1 MPPEH
6 PDPATPFS
14 EDYYEDSPQIPLLL
28 IDDDP
33 EFRQTLARILTSAGY
48 RVTCA
53 EDGLEGLEQAQRQPF
68 DVVVTA
74 IQIPRLDGVELVEA
88 LAERDPYI
96 ECILLASVSDL
107 ERIILAAEVGNV
119 YNHYWKPLDNLGDL
133 LRGIARA
140 LERREMR
147 LSNARLLT
155 ELRDTREE
163 LRGLCSRLEQLDKVA
178 ALGHMTTAVAHDLER
193 PLTSLLGY
201 AQYLRTRLERAEG
214 EPLTAA
220 QVDRVLEYM
229 REMERGIHRCR
240 ETVEGIRDYTRVH
253 EEPPGPVDVYEALDE
268 ALALVRHTLEAQGI
282 GLCLNLMSSP
292 PPVLANPRRL
302 QQVLLSVLLN
312 AQQAIGKSGGTI
324 TVTTRAITDE
334 QGREA
339 GLRVQIAD
347 TGPGIAPGVLPHIF
361 DPFFTTRPQSESLGL
376 GLTIARNILRAW
388 RGEVRVESA
397 PEQGTVVILN
407 LPLCVDMV
415 VPLNGDAMEWPEARG
430 GDSGAQWAA

>member
-1 MPPEH
+1 MPPENSGS
-6 PDPATPFS
+6 TVPFS
-14 EDYYEDSPQIPLLL
+14 ELYYEDSPQIPLLL
-28 IDDDP
+28 VDDDP
-33 EFRQTLARILTSAGY
+33 EFRQSLAGILTAGGY

-53 EDGLEGLEQAQRQPF
+53 EDGLEGLEQAHRQRF
-68 DVVVTA
+68 AIVVCA
-74 IQIPRLDGVELVEA
+74 INLPRMDGVELVEA
-88 LAERDPYI
+88 LAEIDPYS
-96 ECILLASVSDL
+96 ECIVLASVPDL
-107 ERIILAAEVGNV
+107 ERIILASEVGNV
-119 YNHYWKPLDNLGDL
+119 FNHYWKPLDNFGDL
-133 LRGIARA
+133 LRGVARA

-147 LSNARLLT
+147 LSNAHLLT

-178 ALGHMTTAVAHDLER
+178 ALGQMTMTVAHDLES

-214 EPLTAA
+214 EPLTAD

-253 EEPPGPVDVYEALDE
+253 EEPPGPVDVHEALDE
-268 ALALVRHTLEAQGI
+268 ALALVRHALAAEGI
-282 GLCLNLMSSP
+282 GLCLNLMTSP

-312 AQQAIGKSGGTI
+312 AQQALGKSGGTI
-324 TVTTRAITDE
+324 TVTTQPITEE
-334 QGREA
+334 QGREV
-339 GLRVQIAD
+339 GLRLQIAD
-347 TGPGIAPGVLPHIF
+347 TGPGIAPGILPHIF

-388 RGEVRVESA
+388 CGEVRVESA
-397 PEQGTVVILN
+397 PEKGTIVTLN

-415 VPLNGDAMEWPEARG
+415 VPLNLDGAEWPETRD
-430 GDSGAQWAA
+430 DSAAQWAA